1 MINCRVNGLNIFD
14 PIDGKLDQ
22 IIEYLVKF
30 YGEEYRQRITDRIN
44 NTTFL
49 FVGEID
55 EQTKLSTFTD
65 LKKYYYK
72 QLNNIKK
79 AFFEELGMPNNP
91 KIEILDV
98 DRFHLFAM
106 TIESLRHNEL
116 DRLDGKRIYNLIKF
130 LDIMGVKNSE
140 NQKLRSL
147 KDLQEL
153 VQNDEKYIELLD
165 IYLKAKKLWTAK
177 YSRKYFETTME
188 KKLNESK
195 ISTFEEKSREIIDY
209 YKGQINNLFLSVISR
224 VKNVDVETL
233 KADDKIHDYI
243 QTFIDIVEKRDE
255 LITNYDK
262 KNRIALYKF
271 MGIDHGDDYEAYKND
286 PFIIKL
292 TKVPELLEKYREY
305 TDNQLNELVVRCNY
319 LTSAYE
325 SLENNGVNITKD
337 GLARAIFKTI
347 MGKNSSLAWAFSLS
361 YSGKKEL
368 QSICVCKNALKLD
381 TLTLIHEIN
390 HILEFDYLFK
400 NGEFAGYK
408 SGFTYRDS
416 KSVAQNDVEILDEV
430 INDYIAYQ
438 IYDEFKRDGFELG
451 YKEPITS
458 EYSKMF
464 LVMGEFLEENLE
476 LIKKCRMSSS
486 PNMFAQIIGLNN
498 FETLNNA
505 IKKCYTL
512 DYDEVFEANK
522 EINEKAENNFSEPLS
537 KNAKLLYETLQEVDK
552 VTANV
557 RQKLNPELIK

>member
-65 LKKYYYK
+65 LKKYYNK

-91 KIEILDV
+91 NIEILDV
-98 DRFHLFAM
+98 DRFHLFDM
-106 TIESLRHNEL
+106 TIASLRHNEL
-116 DRLDGKRIYNLIKF
+116 DRLDGKKIYNLIKF

-140 NQKLRSL
+140 GQKLSSL

-188 KKLNESK
+188 KNLNESK

-243 QTFIDIVEKRDE
+243 QTFIDIVEKRNE

-292 TKVPELLEKYREY
+292 TKAPELLEKYREY
-305 TDNQLNELVVRCNY
+305 TDNQLNELVIRCNY

-498 FETLNNA
+498 FEMLNNA

-537 KNAKLLYETLQEVDK
+537 KNATLLYETLQEVDK

>member
-106 TIESLRHNEL
+106 TIESLRRNEL
-116 DRLDGKRIYNLIKF
+116 DRLDGKKIYNLIKF

-153 VQNDEKYIELLD
+153 VQNDEKYIEVLD

-233 KADDKIHDYI
+233 KANDKIHDYI
-243 QTFIDIVEKRDE
+243 QTFIDIVEKRNE

-292 TKVPELLEKYREY
+292 TKAPELLEKYREY
-305 TDNQLNELVVRCNY
+305 TDNQLNELVIRCNY

-464 LVMGEFLEENLE
+464 LVIGEFLEENLE
-476 LIKKCRMSSS
+476 LIKKCRMSSN

-498 FETLNNA
+498 FEMLNNA

-512 DYDEVFEANK
+512 DYYEVFEANK

-557 RQKLNPELIK
+557 RQKLNFELIK